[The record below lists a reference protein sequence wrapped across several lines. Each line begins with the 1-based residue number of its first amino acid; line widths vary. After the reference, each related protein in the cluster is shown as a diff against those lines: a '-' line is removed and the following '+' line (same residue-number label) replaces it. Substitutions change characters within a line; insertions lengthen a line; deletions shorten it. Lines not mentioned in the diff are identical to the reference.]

1 MQIERETAGDI
12 LVLRVLE
19 KQVTSHEAPELKTAL
34 LGAMAGENDRILLD
48 LNAVE
53 NMDSTGLGALLFGL
67 RQADQHD
74 KDLRFSG
81 MQKKVRFLVHVA
93 QLDSAV
99 PSYENEE
106 DGLKAFAEDEGE

>member
-1 MQIERETAGDI
+1 MQIERETAGDV

-34 LGAMAGENDRILLD
+34 LGAMAGDTDRILLD
-48 LNAVE
+48 LTTVE

-74 KDLRFSG
+74 KDLRFCG

-93 QLDSAV
+93 QLESAV
-99 PSYENEE
+99 PSYADVEE
-106 DGLKAFAEDEGE
+106 GLKGFREDEGE

>member
-1 MQIERETAGDI
+1 MQIEQETAGDV

-34 LGAMAGENDRILLD
+34 LGAMAGDEGRILLD
-48 LNAVE
+48 LKAVE

-93 QLDSAV
+93 QLDSTV
-99 PSYENEE
+99 PSYEDVEQ
-106 DGLKAFAEDEGE
+106 GLRAFREDEGE